1 LSVTDLGQVG
11 VWLLTASAAVIV
23 IEVAVA
29 GVWAGRLAR
38 RARTVALQVQGEQAL
53 LQADVEKLR
62 ALIEET
68 RRLWQPYERAL
79 RWLRHPL
86 VAALLLSLRRRWV
99 GR

>member
-1 LSVTDLGQVG
+1 VTDVGWVG
-11 VWLLTASAAVIV
+11 VWLLAISAAAIV
-23 IEVAVA
+23 VEVAVM
-29 GVWAGRLAR
+29 GVWTGRLAR
-38 RARTVALQVQGEQAL
+38 RGREVALDIQNERAL

-68 RRLWQPYERAL
+68 QRLWRPYARAL

-86 VAALLLSLRRRWV
+86 VAALLVSLRRRWF

>member
-1 LSVTDLGQVG
+1 VTGLGWVG

-23 IEVAVA
+23 IETAVA

-38 RARTVALQVQGEQAL
+38 RARTVAGQIQSEQAL

-68 RRLWQPYERAL
+68 RRLWQPYARAL

-86 VAALLLSLRRRWV
+86 VAALLVSLRRRWV
-99 GR
+99 GA

>member
-1 LSVTDLGQVG
+1 VTGLGWVG

-23 IEVAVA
+23 IEMAVA

-38 RARTVALQVQGEQAL
+38 RARTVAVQIQGEQAL

-68 RRLWQPYERAL
+68 RRLWQPYARAL

-86 VAALLLSLRRRWV
+86 VAALLVSLRRRWV
-99 GR
+99 GA